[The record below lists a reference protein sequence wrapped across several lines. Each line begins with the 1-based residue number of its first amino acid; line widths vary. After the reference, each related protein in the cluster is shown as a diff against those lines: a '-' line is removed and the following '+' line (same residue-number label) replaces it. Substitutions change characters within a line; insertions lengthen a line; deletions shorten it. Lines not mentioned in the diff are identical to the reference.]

1 MELVRNHQ
9 ILDTLK
15 AKPRLPSKLGCERN
29 TEVMNASKAI
39 GLGNY
44 KDKSTIYKDR
54 VDHRKSK
61 PKWERVHF

>member
-1 MELVRNHQ
+1 
-9 ILDTLK
+9 
-15 AKPRLPSKLGCERN
+15 
-29 TEVMNASKAI
+29 MNASKAI

-54 VDHRKSK
+54 VDHRKSR